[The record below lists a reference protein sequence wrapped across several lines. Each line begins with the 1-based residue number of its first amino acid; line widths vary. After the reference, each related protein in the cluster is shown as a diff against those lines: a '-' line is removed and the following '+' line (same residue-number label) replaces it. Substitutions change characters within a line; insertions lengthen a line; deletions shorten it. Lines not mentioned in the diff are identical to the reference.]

1 MQIRHVMTRFLS
13 RGVRAA
19 LMLGLTAVLLQPASA
34 AEFVGVDISGKLL
47 YMPSSKTVITIA
59 NTGAKPDGVI
69 LGSYELIIYALAGP
83 GEVHSFNPYTKVD
96 TTLATGLSSPA
107 NMVLE
112 PGCKSILV
120 SDVGVNK
127 IFRIM
132 LANHALTTFYSGP
145 DKIEGLAYDDNGDLF
160 ANDEPLNAIVEFSF
174 DGAIIN
180 QTPSNV
186 PLTAP
191 DGLTYDAHTSAL
203 YATSNTGQVIY
214 SAPTTLATVSS
225 IKFPVA
231 PVLQNV
237 VSDGGGNLYVV
248 GVNGTTGTI
257 FKYAIVKAI
266 TTTLN
271 TAPGLDDIALIPPG
285 PCIKI
290 PGTDS
295 ECEATGDDR
304 SGPGVSPK

>member
-1 MQIRHVMTRFLS
+1 MTRFLS

-19 LMLGLTAVLLQPASA
+19 LMLGLTAVLLQLASA
-34 AEFVGVDISGKLL
+34 TEFVGVDINSGKLL

-59 NTGAKPDGVI
+59 NTGAKPDSVI
-69 LGSYELIIYALAGP
+69 LGSDELIIYALAGA
-83 GEVHSFNPYTKVD
+83 GEVHSFNPYSKVD
-96 TTLATGLSSPA
+96 TTLATGLTSPA

-145 DKIEGLAYDDNGDLF
+145 DKIEGLAYDNKGDLF
-160 ANDEPLNAIVEFSF
+160 ANDEQLNAIVEFSF
-174 DGAIIN
+174 DGTIIN
-180 QTPSNV
+180 QTPSNL

-191 DGLTYDAHTSAL
+191 YGLAYDAHTTAL

-225 IKFPVA
+225 ISFPVA
-231 PVLQNV
+231 PVLQDV
-237 VSDGGGNLYVV
+237 VSDGGGNLYVM

-271 TAPGLDDIALIPPG
+271 SAPGLYDVALIPPG

-295 ECEATGDDR
+295 DCEATGDDR